1 MRYAVVLLLL
11 AGCAI
16 TPEQRAA
23 TMISRFGPVCDK
35 LGFQPNTDG
44 WRNCVLQQAGIA
56 QSSAA
61 TFNAAM
67 QQSRP
72 RTCTTIGGTTTCN

>member
-16 TPEQRAA
+16 TPEDRAER
-23 TMISRFGPVCDK
+23 MISRFGPVCDK
-35 LGFQPNTDG
+35 LGFQAESDA

-56 QSSAA
+56 QQNAAAYSAA
-61 TFNAAM
+61 I
-67 QQSRP
+67 QQRQ
-72 RTCTTIGGTTTCN
+72 RTCHTYGATTTCY